1 MQKEKKQSEDK
12 IQSDCYVW
20 FHNTYPHLRGLL
32 CYNLNN
38 SKNKIDGARNKAK
51 GLIAGRSDMVLYY
64 QSNAIMIEFKTSD
77 GSQSAGQKEW
87 ASLVT
92 SQGFQ
97 YHIIRSLD
105 EFQMLILNL
114 LK

>member
-1 MQKEKKQSEDK
+1 MYSEDK
-12 IQSDCYVW
+12 IHQDCYVW

-51 GLIAGRSDMVLYY
+51 GLIAGRSDMVLYF
-64 QSNAIMIEFKTSD
+64 QSKAFMIELKTQD
-77 GSQSAGQKEW
+77 GIQRSEQKEW
-87 ASLVT
+87 ERIITA
-92 SQGFQ
+92 QGFQ
-97 YHIIRSLD
+97 YHICRSLS
-105 EFQMLILNL
+105 EFQSLITCI

>member
-20 FHNTYPHLRGLL
+20 FHNTYPQHRGLL

-77 GSQSAGQKEW
+77 GVQSAGQKEW
-87 ASLVT
+87 EALVR
-92 SQGFQ
+92 SNGFQ
-97 YHIIRSLD
+97 YHIIRSLS
-105 EFQMLILNL
+105 EFQSLILSI